1 MDEDIKKGEGCL
13 KGKCIYV
20 YRKAAAGEA
29 FASTH
34 VSDDVVI
41 PIADW

>member
-1 MDEDIKKGEGCL
+1 MDADIKKGEGCL

-29 FASTH
+29 FASN